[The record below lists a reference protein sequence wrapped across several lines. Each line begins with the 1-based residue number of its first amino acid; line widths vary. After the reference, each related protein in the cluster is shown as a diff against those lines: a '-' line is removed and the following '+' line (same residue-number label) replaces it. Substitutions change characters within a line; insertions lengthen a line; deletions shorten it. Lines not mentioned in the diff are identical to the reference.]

1 MFGLHCSCGAQ
12 TVQPASAPRTTP
24 ARDSPVVRLT
34 RLAAPSRPKR
44 SGQAGDSAVDRRA
57 FIGALAGTV
66 MAAPLA
72 AQAQQAG
79 KVWRIGFVGAE
90 TPSIN
95 GHFLTAFR
103 QGMRELGYVEPQ
115 SMTVEDRW
123 AEGRSEQFQGLIAE
137 LIRLKVD
144 VLVPL
149 STRGGLAAKHLT
161 TTIPIVFVATDPI
174 GTGLVSSLDRPGGN
188 LTGLSITLGDEFA
201 GKWLE
206 LLREINRRLSR
217 VAVLGNPTNP
227 ANAVY
232 LKAAEVSAQRLGTKL
247 QFQGVTEPKQFEGA
261 FRSMA
266 TARAEGLIVFIDPLT
281 VRYRGQIVE
290 LAARA
295 RLPAIYGFREF
306 VDAGGLMAYG
316 SNVAVLCRRAAVY
329 VDKILRGAKPGDLPV
344 EQATQFELVI
354 NLRTAKALGLTI
366 PRSLLQRA
374 DQVIE

>member
-1 MFGLHCSCGAQ
+1 
-12 TVQPASAPRTTP
+12 
-24 ARDSPVVRLT
+24 
-34 RLAAPSRPKR
+34 
-44 SGQAGDSAVDRRA
+44 
-57 FIGALAGTV
+57 

-95 GHFLTAFR
+95 GHFLAAFR

-123 AEGRSEQFQGLIAE
+123 AEGRSEQFHGLIAE

-247 QFQGVTEPKQFEGA
+247 QFQGVTEPRQFEGA

-306 VDAGGLMAYG
+306 ADAGGLMAYG